1 MYTWIERRQ
10 NNPARLQETVE
21 RAHAE
26 YFPKLQRAPGFV
38 GFYLVV
44 EEATGINTAIVVWE
58 SKAQADAFL
67 PEVERWMQVLDK
79 YGHTVQS
86 DNRGETVI
94 QLDPQK

>member
-1 MYTWIERRQ
+1 MYTMVERRQ
-10 NNPARLQETVE
+10 NNPARLQETIE

-38 GFYLVV
+38 GFSLVP

-58 SKAQADAFL
+58 SKAHADAFM
-67 PEVERWMQVLDK
+67 PEVERWMRVLDE
-79 YGHTVQS
+79 YGHTIQS

-94 QLDPQK
+94 ELQVQQ